1 MTPMLRSALALA
13 LTTGL
18 LRANEAAAPGVHEKT
33 LMEIFHEGGWV
44 MYPLLISSMLMVW
57 LIIDGY
63 MKTAP
68 KFAYPKE
75 QVDQVDAYFRSG
87 DYRGAYTYTQSVI
100 SPFADV
106 MRAGLRM
113 SPEGKEMTEEAIF
126 SEINRLNGDM
136 QGRISYLSV
145 IGVCTPMI
153 GLVGT
158 VSGMMNAFST
168 LGTSGV
174 GDPSKLAGAIGEVL
188 VATASGLAVAIPAFI
203 AYYLIRNR
211 VAGNIHDLN
220 ELAQARFRAFPYD
233 ELAGKVDEIGAEAP
247 IAAAPVW
254 NPVAP
259 ADGQPAA

>member
-1 MTPMLRSALALA
+1 MLTRITSLLALG
-13 LTTGL
+13 LTTAL
-18 LRANEAAAPGVHEKT
+18 VRAQEAAGPGVQEKT
-33 LMEIFHEGGWV
+33 LMDIFHEGGWV
-44 MYPLLISSMLMVW
+44 MYPLLVSSMLMVW
-57 LIIDGY
+57 LVIDGY

-75 QVDQVDAYFRSG
+75 QVDNVDAFFKAG
-87 DYRGAYTYTQSVI
+87 DYRGALAYVQSAS

-106 MRAGLRM
+106 MRSGIRM
-113 SPEGKEMTEEAIF
+113 TPEGKEMTEEAIF
-126 SEINRLNGDM
+126 AEINRLNGDM

-158 VSGMMNAFST
+158 VGGMMNAFST

-203 AYYLIRNR
+203 FYYLIRNR

-233 ELAGKVDEIGAEAP
+233 EMAGKIEAIGAEPP

-254 NPVAP
+254 SAP
-259 ADGQPAA
+259 TNGDELSKA